1 MMYKMLI
8 INGLPTPRRFLLCQL
23 SNKIDQEHNR
33 SIALF
38 YNGEPLLAKKNRILF
53 RCPLILIAKL

>member
-1 MMYKMLI
+1 MMYKLLI
-8 INGLPTPRRFLLCQL
+8 INGLPPPRRFLLCQL

-38 YNGEPLLAKKNRILF
+38 YNGEPLLAKKKTAYCSDDR
-53 RCPLILIAKL
+53 